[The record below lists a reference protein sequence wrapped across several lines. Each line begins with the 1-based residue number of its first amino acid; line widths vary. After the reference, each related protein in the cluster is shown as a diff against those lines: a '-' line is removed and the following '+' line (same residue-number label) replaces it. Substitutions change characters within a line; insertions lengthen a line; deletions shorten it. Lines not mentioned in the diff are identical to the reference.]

1 MNPGALKRSSVTEG
15 HQSITSNQATWFTV
29 DRPVTMLVRRVM
41 QAVDQWNSL
50 CVTPLDF
57 LWKRATMTATPM
69 NRQWLLKRRPRA
81 DLVAD
86 DLQWVTS
93 DIPRPRTG
101 DFLVRNLFLSCDPT
115 QRSWAAGDTYFKAIP
130 IGDVMRS
137 FAVGEIIESRDPRY
151 APHQLVQGLFGWQ
164 DYALSSQA
172 AEFPIM
178 PVPDGVAIETAMSV
192 LGTTGITAYFG
203 LLDIGAAKRGETLVV
218 SSAAGSTGSIV
229 GQIGKIIGCRVIGIA
244 GGSDK
249 CRYVTEEL
257 GFDAAID
264 YKSENLVTR
273 LRELC
278 PRGIDIYFDN
288 VGGRVLDAA
297 LANLALHGRIVL
309 CGAISTYNRSAA
321 AVGPAN
327 YLKLLVMRG
336 RMQGFVVVDFMPR
349 AQEALDAIGS
359 WVRQGLI
366 RDRVDVRYGLE
377 NAPAVLARLFSGQ
390 NLGKQLL
397 KIAEPASQ
405 Q

>member
-1 MNPGALKRSSVTEG
+1 MSPAYK
-15 HQSITSNQATWFTV
+15 
-29 DRPVTMLVRRVM
+29 
-41 QAVDQWNSL
+41 
-50 CVTPLDF
+50 
-57 LWKRATMTATPM
+57 
-69 NRQWLLKRRPRA
+69 NRQWILKRRPRA

-86 DLQWVTS
+86 DLSWVNAE
-93 DIPRPRTG
+93 IPRPRTG
-101 DFLVRNLFLSCDPT
+101 EFLVRNLYLSCDPT

-130 IGDVMRS
+130 IGGVMRS
-137 FAVGEIIESRDPRY
+137 FTVGQIIESRDARY
-151 APHQLVQGLFGWQ
+151 VPGQLVQGLFGWQ
-164 DYALSSQA
+164 DYALSSHA

-178 PVPDGVAIETAMSV
+178 NVPDGVGIETAMSV

-203 LLDIGAAKRGETLVV
+203 LLEIGAAKSGETLVV

-229 GQIGKIIGCRVIGIA
+229 GQIGKIIGCRVVGIA
-244 GGSDK
+244 GGPDK

-264 YKSENLVTR
+264 YKSENIVTR

-278 PRGIDIYFDN
+278 PGGIDVYFDN

-297 LANLALHGRIVL
+297 LANLAMRGRIVL

-349 AQEALDAIGS
+349 ADEALDAIGT
-359 WVRQGLI
+359 WVRQGRI
-366 RDRVDVRYGLE
+366 RDRVDLQYGLE
-377 NAPAVLARLFSGQ
+377 NAPSVLARLFSGQ
-390 NLGKQLL
+390 NFGKQLL
-397 KIAEPASQ
+397 KIADPSIPLKSEGGSTAGAKAADRRPKAAAQ
-405 Q
+405 